1 VNCVFRWFQEFF
13 EVIFTYFVQII
24 YAKPAYLISMRCV
37 ECDNSYYW
45 SEEQKARISSEREKL
60 KKRMA
65 ELKKQWDAFEDNK
78 RQLRESREQ
87 NNDPELDPD
96 FPRMVERGLAKIA
109 GKQDVLKSR
118 LEELTKRLQVLDAEE
133 RQLNALLSHEKYPE
147 WVDLKERRD
156 KAVEEVARLD
166 AEMKRLLESMTLETS
181 SQ

>member
-1 VNCVFRWFQEFF
+1 
-13 EVIFTYFVQII
+13 
-24 YAKPAYLISMRCV
+24 MRCV
-37 ECDNSYYW
+37 ECDGSYYW

-65 ELKKQWDAFEDNK
+65 ELKKQWDAFEDDK

-87 NNDPELDPD
+87 NKDPELDPD

-118 LEELTKRLQVLDAEE
+118 LGELTKRLQVLDAEE
-133 RQLNALLSHEKYPE
+133 RQLNDLLSHEKYPE

-156 KAVEEVARLD
+156 KAVEEVARLE
-166 AEMKRLLESMTLETS
+166 AEMKRLMESMTLETS
-181 SQ
+181 MQ